1 VIASCHIR
9 PEYYRDS
16 VFLMRAA
23 QEVRKVNGVLDVG
36 VMMGTPANKKVLRT
50 AGLLGPTAEEAGPR
64 DLIVAVSAQAQ
75 ESADAAIAAAFKLL
89 DAPAEAGGRDARGAA
104 EAYPV
109 SLEAAIQ
116 ADPLANIAVISVP
129 GDYAAAEA
137 RRALS
142 RGLNVFLFSD
152 NVPVA
157 AEVQLK
163 AAARSAGRLVM
174 GPDCGTAVI
183 DGVPLGFANALPR
196 GSVGVIGASGTG
208 MQFVTSLL
216 ARAGMGISHAIG
228 TGSRD
233 LTADVAA
240 ASTLA
245 ALELLVRDPATEIIV
260 LVSKVPAPEVADQV
274 IQRLAACGKPVVAN
288 FLGYSPPTAADGQMT
303 FARIIEDVVP
313 AVARLTGAPWPAGTL
328 DYWLPREDVVSAVK
342 RECAALNPGQELI
355 RGLYSGGTL
364 CQEAALVLKDLGS
377 SPKSAVID
385 DGAAAVAFPGDAHCV
400 IDLGADEFTV
410 GRPHPM
416 IDLSLRSRL
425 IVESASDP
433 RVAVV
438 LFDVVLGYGAHPD
451 PAVDL
456 ARAVA
461 EARTRAAE
469 EGRSLSFIA
478 SVCGTSGDPQGLS
491 RSEAVLRDAGVVVLP
506 TNAQATRLASMVA
519 DRGQP
524 ADDACADVPWRAGPA
539 RPAAEEGPLLD
550 GPCRVVNIG
559 LRGFYDTVRAVGAP
573 GIHVDWRPPLGGD
586 PALANRLAEIL

>member
-1 VIASCHIR
+1 MIASCHIR

-36 VMMGTPANKKVLRT
+36 IMMGTPANKKVLRA
-50 AGLLGPTAEEAGPR
+50 AGLHSPAADDAGPR
-64 DLIVAVSAQAQ
+64 DLIVAVSAETQQ
-75 ESADAAIAAAFKLL
+75 SADAAIAAACGLL
-89 DAPAEAGGRDARGAA
+89 DAPAGGRAAQGAA

-116 ADPLANIAVISVP
+116 ADPLANIALISVP

-137 RRALS
+137 KRALS

-163 AAARSAGRLVM
+163 AAARSAGKLVM

-183 DGVPLGFANALPR
+183 DGVPLGFANVLPR

-216 ARAGMGISHAIG
+216 VRAGMGISQAIG
-228 TGSRD
+228 TGSHD
-233 LTADVAA
+233 LSTDVAA

-260 LVSKVPAPEVADQV
+260 LVSKVPAPEVANQV
-274 IQRLAACGKPVVAN
+274 VGRLAACGKPVVAN
-288 FLGYSPPTAADGQMT
+288 FLGYSPPGAADGQVT
-303 FARIIEDVVP
+303 FARLIEDVVP
-313 AVARLTGAPWPAGTL
+313 AVARLTGTAWPAETL
-328 DYWLPREDVVSAVK
+328 DYWLPREDVVSTVK
-342 RECAALNPGQELI
+342 RECAALKPGQELI

-364 CQEAALVLKDLGS
+364 CQEAALVLTDLGS
-377 SPKSAVID
+377 APESAAVQ
-385 DGAAAVAFPGDAHCV
+385 DGAGAVAFPGDAHCV

-425 IVESASDP
+425 IREAASDS

-451 PAVDL
+451 PATEL
-456 ARAVA
+456 ARAVTDA
-461 EARTRAAE
+461 SARAAG

-491 RSEAVLRDAGVVVLP
+491 RSEAALRDAGVVVLP
-506 TNAQATRLASMVA
+506 TNAQATRLACMVA
-519 DRGQP
+519 GRGQP
-524 ADDACADVPWRAGPA
+524 ADEACSDVPWRSVPA
-539 RPAAEEGPLLD
+539 LPAADGGPLLG
-550 GPCRVVNIG
+550 GPCHVVNVG

-573 GIHVDWRPPLGGD
+573 AVHVDWRPPLGGD
-586 PALANRLAEIL
+586 AAIANRLAEIL

>member
-1 VIASCHIR
+1 MIASCHIR
-9 PEYYRDS
+9 AEYYRDS

-36 VMMGTPANKKVLRT
+36 IMMGTPANKKVLHA
-50 AGLLGPTAEEAGPR
+50 AGLLSAAAGDAGPR
-64 DLIVAVSAQAQ
+64 DLIVAVSADAQ
-75 ESADAAIAAAFKLL
+75 HSADAAIAAAFGLL
-89 DAPAEAGGRDARGAA
+89 DAQAGGRAAQAAA

-116 ADPLANIAVISVP
+116 ADPQANVAVISVP

-163 AAARSAGRLVM
+163 AAARSTGLLVM

-208 MQFVTSLL
+208 MQLVTSLL
-216 ARAGMGISHAIG
+216 VSAGMGISQAIG

-233 LTADVAA
+233 LTTDVGA
-240 ASTLA
+240 ASTLQ
-245 ALELLVRDPATEIIV
+245 ALELLSRDPATETIV

-274 IQRLAACGKPVVAN
+274 VARLAACGKPAVAN
-288 FLGYSPPTAADGQMT
+288 FLGYSPPSAVGGKVT
-303 FARIIEDVVP
+303 FARLLEDVVP
-313 AVARLTGAPWPAGTL
+313 AVARLTGTAWPAETL
-328 DYWLPREDVVSAVK
+328 DYWWPREDVVSAAK
-342 RECAALNPGQELI
+342 RECAALEAGQELI

-364 CQEAALVLKDLGS
+364 CQEAALVLADLGS
-377 SPKSAVID
+377 APESAAVQ
-385 DGAAAVAFPGDAHCV
+385 DGAGAIAFPGEAHCV

-425 IVESASDP
+425 ILESACDS

-451 PAVDL
+451 PATEL
-456 ARAVA
+456 ARAVTD
-461 EARTRAAE
+461 ARARAAD

-478 SVCGTSGDPQGLS
+478 SVCGTGGDPQGLS
-491 RSEAVLRDAGVVVLP
+491 SSEAALRDAGVVVLP
-506 TNAQATRLASMVA
+506 TNAQAARLACMVA
-519 DRGQP
+519 GRGQP
-524 ADDACADVPWRAGPA
+524 PVRPA
-539 RPAAEEGPLLD
+539 RMSRGARLRAAGRGQQAAARRALPHSQRRTARLLRHGPSGRRPRDSCRLAAAARRTP
-550 GPCRVVNIG
+550 GPR
-559 LRGFYDTVRAVGAP
+559 R
-573 GIHVDWRPPLGGD
+573 
-586 PALANRLAEIL
+586 RLAEIL